1 MFKELRKPEKLK
13 AAILKTQ
20 ATVNSEKLKNILN
33 DQSFKSIPCNV
44 LRKLRDRNDHAWKRT
59 NQKFEPLGSDETD

>member
-1 MFKELRKPEKLK
+1 MIFLRSITFTK
-13 AAILKTQ
+13 AKISLSIINFALHLYFILK
-20 ATVNSEKLKNILN
+20 S
-33 DQSFKSIPCNV
+33 PNV